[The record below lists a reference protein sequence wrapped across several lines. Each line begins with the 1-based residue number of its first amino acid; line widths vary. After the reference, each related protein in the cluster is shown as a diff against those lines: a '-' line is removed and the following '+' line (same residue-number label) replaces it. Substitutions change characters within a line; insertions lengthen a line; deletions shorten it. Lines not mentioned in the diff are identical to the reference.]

1 MAFESTC
8 RMWKVFSHTAS
19 QLRPLMVCCP
29 GIFSALS
36 LWVPTLGA
44 NVYLV
49 HRYPDTQGK
58 MYTYKGSGNAE
69 FQRTRCPR
77 YAFDF
82 CMCCK
87 LLYSVRIS
95 CAALRL
101 QESPFLQSANL
112 QYVNL

>member
-44 NVYLV
+44 DVYLV

-58 MYTYKGSGNAE
+58 MSTYKGSGNAE
-69 FQRTRCPR
+69 FQRTRCPG
-77 YAFDF
+77 
-82 CMCCK
+82 M
-87 LLYSVRIS
+87 LLIS
-95 CAALRL
+95 ACVVNFSIVC
-101 QESPFLQSANL
+101 ESPVLL
-112 QYVNL
+112 